1 MGVFSQQGLNPN
13 SGVTGA
19 DYLCDQ
25 SVVCST
31 TPTSLIK
38 DRDLTGTLH
47 SGTYLYSPYMA
58 VPPPPPRAS
67 SILIFHHSFKA
78 VVHVSFWEDLWFCRE
93 RSIEIVV
100 VIRLLKMSSKELF
113 FSHRTLPCALSRSI
127 FFLKRKNTDDAR
139 SPGGFQWSSIM

>member
-1 MGVFSQQGLNPN
+1 MGVFSQGLNPN
-13 SGVTGA
+13 SGVTGAESA

-58 VPPPPPRAS
+58 VPPPPPGEQHPNLSPFIQS
-67 SILIFHHSFKA
+67 SNSCVFLSGFM
-78 VVHVSFWEDLWFCRE
+78 V
-93 RSIEIVV
+93 
-100 VIRLLKMSSKELF
+100 
-113 FSHRTLPCALSRSI
+113 LP
-127 FFLKRKNTDDAR
+127 
-139 SPGGFQWSSIM
+139 

>member
-1 MGVFSQQGLNPN
+1 MGVFSQGLNPN
-13 SGVTGA
+13 SGVTGAESA

-58 VPPPPPRAS
+58 VPPPPRAS

-78 VVHVSFWEDLWFCRE
+78 VIHVSFWVDLWFCRE

-100 VIRLLKMSSKELF
+100 VIPLLKMSSKDL
-113 FSHRTLPCALSRSI
+113 FSHRTLRALSRY
-127 FFLKRKNTDDAR
+127 FFFKKKEHWRRADPRWLSTEFNHVV
-139 SPGGFQWSSIM
+139 